1 MKERTKHPIDRWLLL
16 FALLLTVVGMVW
28 VYSATGTRFE
38 FAFVIKQCIAGL
50 VGMALMLAL
59 SQFDLAMLPKNS
71 RFIIG
76 LYVAF
81 IFFLSVVFF
90 FPPTNGAYRWM
101 AWRGHKLQP
110 SEFFKPF
117 SVVLTSWW
125 MVRHADSWVR
135 RGEAF
140 PKLIALSGI
149 LLLPLS
155 LIFIEPDMGTT
166 FLIVFVSMLLVFLGG
181 APKWIFVASVPILL
195 AVGSFFVFSSPNRVQ
210 RVQTFLNPAMD
221 SKGFGYQ
228 PEQSLIAVG
237 NGGLLGVG
245 LGGGQQKLNFL
256 PEAHTDFI
264 YAIIGEEVGLV
275 GTSIVLALFVAILWR
290 GYRIARKARDP
301 FLRLCASGFALLLVT
316 QALMNISVVLSMVPN
331 KGIPLPFISY
341 GGSSL
346 MATFM
351 CLGLLLGISKETG
364 S

>member
-1 MKERTKHPIDRWLLL
+1 MKDRIRHPIDRWLLL
-16 FALLLTVVGMVW
+16 FALLLTVIGMVW
-28 VYSATGTRFE
+28 VYSATGTRYE

-50 VGMALMLAL
+50 IGMALMLAL
-59 SQFDLAMLPKNS
+59 SQFDLTTLQKNTKS
-71 RFIIG
+71 VVG
-76 LYVAF
+76 LYIAF
-81 IFFLSVVFF
+81 IVFLSVVFI

-101 AWRGHKLQP
+101 AWHGHKLQP

-125 MVRHADSWVR
+125 MVRHSGSWTK

-140 PKLIALSGI
+140 PKLVTLFGI
-149 LLLPLS
+149 LLLPLA
-155 LIFIEPDMGTT
+155 LIFVEPDMGTT

-195 AVGSFFVFSSPNRVQ
+195 AIGSFFIFSSPNRVQ
-210 RVQTFLNPAMD
+210 RVATFLNPAID

-264 YAIIGEEVGLV
+264 YAIIGEEIGLV
-275 GTSIVLALFVAILWR
+275 GTSIVLCLFVAILWR
-290 GYRIARKARDP
+290 GYRIARKARDS

-364 S
+364 P